1 MTKIL
6 GLTGGIATGK
16 STVSKMFQ
24 DLSVPVIDTDSIA
37 RNVLKKGTPGYNEVL
52 EYFGEDI
59 LLTDN
64 EINRKLLGRLIFMN
78 KAKRDALNDIVHP
91 KVLDTCLNQIDEY
104 KKLEIPLV
112 VLDVPLLYESGFN
125 EYTDYVC
132 VIYTTKKKQ
141 LQRLMD
147 RDLIDEEY
155 ASLKIKAQM
164 TMEAKIIRA
173 DFVINNNHS
182 ILETKHQFN
191 AMLKELE
198 VS

>member
-16 STVSKMFQ
+16 STVSRMFQ
-24 DLSVPVIDTDSIA
+24 DKDIPVIDTDSIA
-37 RNVLKKGTPGYNEVL
+37 KQVLEKGTQGYNEVL

-59 LLTDN
+59 LLTDK

-78 KAKRDALNDIVHP
+78 KTKRDALNNIVHP
-91 KVLDTCLNQIDEY
+91 KVLETCMKQIEEY
-104 KKLEIPLV
+104 KKQKLPLV
-112 VLDVPLLYESGFN
+112 VLDVPLLYETGIDKN
-125 EYTDYVC
+125 TDFVC
-132 VIYTTKKKQ
+132 VIYTTKKRQ

-155 ASLKIKAQM
+155 ASLKIKSQM

-191 AMLKELE
+191 AMLKELG
-198 VS
+198 VN

>member
-24 DLSVPVIDTDSIA
+24 DMNVPVIDTDLIA
-37 RNVLKKGTPGYNEVL
+37 RNVLRKGSEGYFEVL
-52 EYFGEDI
+52 AYFGEDI
-59 LLTDN
+59 LLTDK

-78 KAKRDALNDIVHP
+78 KTKRDALNEIVHP
-91 KVLDTCLNQIDEY
+91 KVLEICLSQIDEF
-104 KKLEIPLV
+104 KKQKLPLV

-125 EYTDYVC
+125 KNTDFVC

-141 LQRLMD
+141 LERLMI

-155 ASLKIKAQM
+155 ASMKIKSQM
-164 TMEAKIIRA
+164 TIEAKIIRA

-198 VS
+198 VN